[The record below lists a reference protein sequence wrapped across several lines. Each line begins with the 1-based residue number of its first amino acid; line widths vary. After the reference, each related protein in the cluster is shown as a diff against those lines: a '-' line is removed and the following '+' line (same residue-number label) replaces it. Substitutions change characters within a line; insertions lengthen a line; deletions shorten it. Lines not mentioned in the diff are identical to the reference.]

1 MEERRLPEE
10 EPPQDKE
17 FQIDC
22 IKALVKDW
30 TPWNQHFL
38 IRELM
43 KIAHINTYYNV
54 FMPPVL
60 TEFDVEENGITE
72 FEVQESIR
80 KHAFLDWI
88 YEIFPEMSDVVT
100 TDFLE
105 TCYQVFQFVSYR
117 TSGTDTHVTDYPDE
131 DEITIYADCHT
142 WAHDYSW
149 SDPQFRDNF
158 FWKQIFEEKSPA
170 DVILFCRNPPY
181 YKCQWIAIPF
191 NYLALA
197 ILTSPPNSL
206 DVFVLLDIL
215 GYFGNSE
222 PTPNGDSPLDPSLR
236 EHYRILDAVSQKFF
250 ALDRDV
256 LTARRI
262 ELETAH
268 IFPQDPT
275 DPDAQEKLHEI
286 PLRSLK
292 YHFVDFRYRI

>member
-1 MEERRLPEE
+1 ME

-54 FMPPVL
+54 SMPAVL
-60 TEFDVEENGITE
+60 TEFDIGENSITE
-72 FEVQESIR
+72 SEVAESIR

-88 YEIFPEMSDVVT
+88 CDIFPEMSDVVT

-105 TCYQVFQFVSYR
+105 TCYEVFQFVAYR
-117 TSGTDTHVTDYPDE
+117 TSGTDTHITEYPDE
-131 DEITIYADCHT
+131 DEITIYADCAKST
-142 WAHDYSW
+142 RAYSW
-149 SDPQFRDNF
+149 SDPQFRDDF

-170 DVILFCRNPPY
+170 EVVLFCRNPPY

-191 NYLALA
+191 NYLGMA
-197 ILTSPPNSL
+197 ILSSPPNSL

-215 GYFGNSE
+215 GYFADHTYLTNTESDG
-222 PTPNGDSPLDPSLR
+222 SPSVK
-236 EHYRILDAVSQKFF
+236 EHRRILDAVSQKFLS
-250 ALDRDV
+250 LDKDG
-256 LTARRI
+256 LKTRRI

-268 IFPQDPT
+268 IFPQDPS
-275 DPDAQEKLHEI
+275 DPDVHQNPNEV

-292 YHFVDFRYRI
+292 YHFIDLRYRF